1 MGGFNGS
8 EWITVPVVGVR
19 LVSAMDRALVTS
31 EEAWW
36 VSIDQPATLLEW
48 ASCTTQQETPPSR
61 VRCSLPS
68 FPVSTTTRP
77 LH

>member
-36 VSIDQPATLLEW
+36 VSIDQPTTLLEW
-48 ASCTTQQETPPSR
+48 ASSTTQQ
-61 VRCSLPS
+61 
-68 FPVSTTTRP
+68 
-77 LH
+77 